1 MIISFTPSTLS
12 SLTELALALWPDIV
26 YGEEYSYFENML
38 QSEHEHCFLAKE
50 DDRYIGFIQLSIRND
65 YVEGS
70 DSSPV
75 AYIEGIYVDP
85 AFRQQGIASQ
95 LLEAAEQ
102 WAREK
107 AVTQIASD
115 TEIGN
120 QLSILFHEK
129 AGFVEA
135 GRLVCFIKHL

>member
-1 MIISFTPSTLS
+1 MILPFSFSTLS
-12 SLTELALALWPDIV
+12 PLTQLALALWPDCV
-26 YGEEYSYFENML
+26 YDEEYAYFQHML
-38 QSEHEHCFLAKE
+38 GSDTETCFLAK
-50 DDRYIGFIQLSIRND
+50 DNDNYIGFIQVSIRND

-85 AFRQQGIASQ
+85 GFRQKGIALQ
-95 LLEAAEQ
+95 LIDAAEQ

-107 AVTQIASD
+107 GLTQIASD
-115 TEIGN
+115 TEIDN
-120 QLSILFHEK
+120 RLSILFHQK
-129 AGFVEA
+129 AGFAEA